1 MSSLAIK
8 QMIATLEE
16 QLQAGLDVKSQLDN
30 LYKQR
35 DAEQKAV
42 VDAALAAEHQAEL
55 EQKKLDKKM
64 KVKRYEPE
72 VPVAPAGR
80 NIKCCDCPTE
90 FFFAQ
95 KEEELF
101 ASEGMQPRKRC
112 APCLQAKKEKQLQ
125 PIELE
130 CTECKGTFIFG
141 VGSQKNF
148 KTQGWAA
155 PKRCYDCRNL
165 KKVNEAAAARNAA
178 ALLEASTS
186 VTVPTETFIVGDV
199 VIPLV

>member
-16 QLQAGLDVKSQLDN
+16 QLQAGHNVKSQLDN

-42 VDAALAAEHQAEL
+42 VDAALAVKHQAEID
-55 EQKKLDKKM
+55 QKKLDKKM
-64 KVKRYEPE
+64 KIKRYEPE

-80 NIKCCDCPTE
+80 TIKCCDCPTE

-101 ASEGMQPRKRC
+101 AAEGMQPRKRC
-112 APCLQAKKEKQLQ
+112 APCLQAKKDKQPQ
-125 PIELE
+125 PIEL
-130 CTECKGTFIFG
+130 CCAGCKGTFMFG
-141 VGSQKNF
+141 VGSQKHF
-148 KTQGWAA
+148 ATAGWAP
-155 PKRCYDCRNL
+155 PKRCAPCRET
-165 KKVNEAAAARNAA
+165 KKVAHAVTVNAA
-178 ALLEASTS
+178 AT
-186 VTVPTETFIVGDV
+186 TETFIVGDV
-199 VIPLV
+199 VIPLA

>member
-16 QLQAGLDVKSQLDN
+16 QLQAGNDVKSKLDN

-55 EQKKLDKKM
+55 EQKKRDKKM
-64 KVKRYEPE
+64 KIVHVAPE
-72 VPVAPAGR
+72 APAGR
-80 NIKCCDCPTE
+80 TIKCCDCPTE

-101 ASEGMQPRKRC
+101 AAEGMQPRKRC

-125 PIELE
+125 PIEL
-130 CTECKGTFIFG
+130 CCDSCKGTFIFS
-141 VGSQKNF
+141 VGSQKHF
-148 KTQGWAA
+148 KTQGWAP
-155 PKRCYDCRNL
+155 PKRCAPCRET
-165 KKVNEAAAARNAA
+165 KKVAHA
-178 ALLEASTS
+178 
-186 VTVPTETFIVGDV
+186 VTVAQAQAVAAVTTETFIVGNV
-199 VIPLV
+199 VIPLA